1 MTEWRRW
8 GLDVAD
14 DDYKYLRDKVDS
26 IFKRTEQI
34 PVIILRLDGLN
45 DFKAK
50 CEEDRDKFEDRVA
63 SLETGVVSDEKVEE
77 FKRETRK
84 TRRWLI
90 GIFITV
96 IIFIGTMAY
105 QKVTVRAEG
114 ASAPQYCNCRESN
127 YCICNKDACG
137 CVECRTAIIERED
150 YNQ

>member
-1 MTEWRRW
+1 M
-8 GLDVAD
+8 AD

-77 FKRETRK
+77 FKRETKK

-90 GIFITV
+90 GIFVTILIFAGTTMYRMVIT
-96 IIFIGTMAY
+96 
-105 QKVTVRAEG
+105 KVEG
-114 ASAPQYCNCRESN
+114 AQIAPQYCNCDYAN
-127 YCICNKDACG
+127 YCVCNKDFCA
-137 CVECRTAIIERED
+137 CVECRTAIIEKED